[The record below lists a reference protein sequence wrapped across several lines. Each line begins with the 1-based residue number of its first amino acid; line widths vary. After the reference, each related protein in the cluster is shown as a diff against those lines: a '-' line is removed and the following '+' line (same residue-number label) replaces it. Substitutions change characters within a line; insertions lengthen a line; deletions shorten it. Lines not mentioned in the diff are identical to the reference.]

1 LKTFLLS
8 AFAGM
13 CIAGAAQA
21 ELYNLRNACDPW
33 EAIPANEYLKSPIAA
48 LLTCS
53 DDNGARLALQI
64 MCHAETAEIEFRYR
78 PGYPIGT
85 PKRTEEP
92 EIVLPEIT
100 AEVTTETTAE
110 IIAEPQE
117 SQEPKI
123 ALLGAREMLF
133 FDFSALGFTAVVDY
147 DHDAKDWSY
156 VEKEPLSPMF
166 LNLIRGNYADVN
178 LLATGQTERLPLR
191 GSTKALRPVV
201 ETCRLAKRKLDRA
214 AKAKN

>member
-1 LKTFLLS
+1 
-8 AFAGM
+8 M

-53 DDNGARLALQI
+53 DDNGTRLALQI
-64 MCHAETAEIEFRYR
+64 MCHAQTAEIEFRYR

-85 PKRTEEP
+85 PKRIEEA
-92 EIVLPEIT
+92 EIVLPEV
-100 AEVTTETTAE
+100 AAE
-110 IIAEPQE
+110 IVTDTPADISPEVIAEPQA
-117 SQEPKI
+117 SQQPEEPQI
-123 ALLGAREMLF
+123 AALGAREMLF

-147 DHDAKDWSY
+147 DHDAGDWSY

-166 LNLIRGNYADVN
+166 LNLIRGNHADVN